1 MFTMKLRYFFIFLF
15 CLPLISLS
23 QTNSAFLPKT
33 ILVKVKENY
42 RSVCSPNE
50 IKNASF
56 EKYSAAIG
64 VTKMELVFPNHQPEN
79 RDGFVDLSL
88 IYQITYSAP
97 LNEQEVANKLARIN
111 IFAYA
116 EPYIIPELAYT
127 PNDSIISDPVKTWH
141 LIMINAFSAWDISK
155 GDTNIVVGITDTGWD
170 NTHPDLVGNAKK
182 NYNDTIN
189 GVDDDLDGYVDNFI
203 GWDLGNNDNDAQLEG
218 SNHGTHVSGLT
229 AAVTDNGIG
238 VASIGFNTKFMPLK
252 ISNSA
257 GSLTQAYQGVVYAA
271 DHGCFIINCSWGST
285 TPGEFQKDVIDYAII
300 NKGCLVVGACGN
312 NGNEILFYP
321 AAYDGVL
328 TVAASEESDLKKNN
342 SNYGYY
348 VDISAPGENMW
359 STFGG
364 GTYGN
369 NGGTSMAAPVV
380 SGAAALVKAMNPS
393 YTNQQVAAVLR
404 ATAFDMNPLNPT
416 YFDKL
421 GNGRLDVFNALSAT
435 SPQFVELV
443 TVDVNDQNDNIYIE
457 ADTLRITGTF
467 TNYLS
472 PINGLTVTLSSTSP
486 YVTILDATT
495 TLPNLNTMESFVHG
509 ADPFLVQVLN
519 GAPFNEQVLFKAVI
533 TNGSYTVNE
542 YFNVTLNPDYIN
554 LEENQ
559 VKTTITSKGKIG
571 FNDVSNSVGLGFS
584 FNGEQLLYEAGL
596 MVGANVNQVSDC
608 VRGASGQD
616 QDFNSLINVKYNPP
630 YVSALDLIG
639 KMDDATYAL
648 ALNVSIEQKSYAYS
662 SAPNDKFVIVQYL
675 LKNEGLAT
683 INDLYL
689 GLFADW
695 DIQNY
700 ALNAAGFD
708 ASRKMGYARSL
719 EADSTYAAIKLLTS
733 GTFVNYS
740 LDNVSGGAGGV
751 DISNG
756 FTTDE
761 KYTTLST
768 NKASAGLPSG
778 QDVAHVVSSGN
789 FTLNAGDSV
798 IVAFA
803 IIAGTGLTD
812 IQTSADA
819 AQDIYD
825 NPIGVNE
832 LEETSIFSVYPNPT
846 DGKINLKINLVE
858 NLKIKNITIYN
869 VHGAELSLDFQI
881 KSSAN
886 FQIDLSALPNGV
898 YFIELQTADKIYKKK
913 LVVSR

>member
-1 MFTMKLRYFFIFLF
+1 MKFKYLILAFLIPFIGFA
-15 CLPLISLS
+15 
-23 QTNSAFLPKT
+23 QQNNEFLPKT
-33 ILVKVKENY
+33 IVVKVKENY

-50 IKNASF
+50 IKNALF
-56 EKYSAAIG
+56 EKYSTAIG
-64 VTKMELVFPNHQPEN
+64 VTKIELIFPHHQAET
-79 RDGFVDLSL
+79 RDNFIDLSL
-88 IYQITYSAP
+88 IYQITYSAQ
-97 LNEQEVANKLARIN
+97 LNEQEVAKKMSRLPIL
-111 IFAYA
+111 AYA

-141 LIMINAFSAWDISK
+141 LIMINAFSAWDITK
-155 GDTNIVVGITDTGWD
+155 GDTTVVLGITDTGWD

-182 NYNDTIN
+182 NYNDPIN
-189 GVDDDLDGYVDNFI
+189 GADDDGDGYIDNFI

-218 SNHGTHVSGLT
+218 SNHGTHVSGL
-229 AAVTDNGIG
+229 AAAATDNGIG
-238 VASIGFNTKFMPLK
+238 IASIGFNTKFMPLK

-257 GSLTQAYQGVVYAA
+257 GILTQAYQGVVYAA

-312 NGNEILFYP
+312 NGNEVLFYP

-359 STFGG
+359 STIGG
-364 GTYGN
+364 GSYGN

-421 GNGRLDVFNALSAT
+421 GNGRLDVSNALTAT
-435 SPQFVELV
+435 SPQFVEL
-443 TVDVNDQNDNIYIE
+443 TAVDVNDQNDNIYIE
-457 ADTLRITGTF
+457 ADTLRIVGIF

-472 PINGLTVTLSSTSP
+472 AISGLTVTLSSTSP
-486 YVTILDATT
+486 YVTIIDATT
-495 TLPNLNTMESFVHG
+495 SLPNLNTLQSYTHG

-542 YFNVTLNPDYIN
+542 YFNVVLNPDYIN
-554 LEENQ
+554 VEVNQ

-571 FNDVSNSVGLGFS
+571 FNDVNNSIGLGFS
-584 FNGEQLLYEAGL
+584 FNGEQLLYESGL
-596 MVGANVNQVSDC
+596 MIGTNINQVSDC

-616 QDFNSLINVKYNPP
+616 LDFQSLINVKYNPP

-648 ALNVSIEQKSYAYS
+648 SLNVSIEQTSYAF
-662 SAPNDKFVIVQYL
+662 ATTPNDKFVIVQYL

-700 ALNAAGFD
+700 ALNTSGFD
-708 ASRKMGYARSL
+708 ASRKMGFARSL
-719 EADSTYAAIKLLTS
+719 EADSLYAAIKLLTN

-803 IIAGTGLTD
+803 IIAGNGLAD

-832 LEETSIFSVYPNPT
+832 LEEEDYFSIYPNPT
-846 DGKINLKINLVE
+846 TGWLTIKTNATFNQIV
-858 NLKIKNITIYN
+858 IKNVLGEVLLTTTATQLN
-869 VHGAELSLDFQI
+869 LSNW
-881 KSSAN
+881 A
-886 FQIDLSALPNGV
+886 NGV
-898 YFIELQTADKIYKKK
+898 YFVEVFSNETNYIKK
-913 LVVSR
+913 VVLSR

>member
-1 MFTMKLRYFFIFLF
+1 MKFKYLILAFLIPFIGFA
-15 CLPLISLS
+15 
-23 QTNSAFLPKT
+23 QQNNEFLPKT
-33 ILVKVKENY
+33 IVVKVKENY

-50 IKNASF
+50 IKNALF
-56 EKYSAAIG
+56 EKYSTAIG
-64 VTKMELVFPNHQPEN
+64 VTKIELIFPHHQAET
-79 RDGFVDLSL
+79 RDNFIDLSL
-88 IYQITYSAP
+88 IYQITYSAQ
-97 LNEQEVANKLARIN
+97 LNEQEVAKKMSRLPIL
-111 IFAYA
+111 AYA

-141 LIMINAFSAWDISK
+141 LIMINAFSAWDITK
-155 GDTNIVVGITDTGWD
+155 GDTTVVVGITDTGWD

-182 NYNDTIN
+182 NYNDPIN
-189 GVDDDLDGYVDNFI
+189 GADDDGDGYIDNFI

-218 SNHGTHVSGLT
+218 SNHGTHVSGL
-229 AAVTDNGIG
+229 AAAATDNGIG
-238 VASIGFNTKFMPLK
+238 IASIGFNTKFMPLK

-257 GSLTQAYQGVVYAA
+257 GILTQAYQGVVYAA

-312 NGNEILFYP
+312 NGNEVLFYP

-359 STFGG
+359 STIGG
-364 GTYGN
+364 GSYGN

-421 GNGRLDVFNALSAT
+421 GNGRLDVSNALTAT
-435 SPQFVELV
+435 SPQFVEL
-443 TVDVNDQNDNIYIE
+443 TAVDVNDQNDNIYIE
-457 ADTLRITGTF
+457 ADTLRIVGIF

-472 PINGLTVTLSSTSP
+472 AISGLTVTLSSTSP
-486 YVTILDATT
+486 YVTIIDATT
-495 TLPNLNTMESFVHG
+495 SLPNLNTLQSYTHG

-542 YFNVTLNPDYIN
+542 YFNVVLNPDYIN
-554 LEENQ
+554 VEVNQ

-571 FNDVSNSVGLGFS
+571 FNDVNNSIGLGFS
-584 FNGEQLLYEAGL
+584 FNGEQLLYESGL
-596 MVGANVNQVSDC
+596 MIGTNINQVSDC

-616 QDFNSLINVKYNPP
+616 LDFQSLINVKYNPP

-648 ALNVSIEQKSYAYS
+648 SLNVSIEQTSYAF
-662 SAPNDKFVIVQYL
+662 ATTPNDKFVIVQYL

-700 ALNAAGFD
+700 ALNTSGFD
-708 ASRKMGYARSL
+708 ASRKMGFARSL
-719 EADSTYAAIKLLTS
+719 EADSLYAAIKLLTN

-803 IIAGTGLTD
+803 IIAGNGLAD

-832 LEETSIFSVYPNPT
+832 LEEEDYFSIYPNPT
-846 DGKINLKINLVE
+846 TGWLTIKTNATFNQIV
-858 NLKIKNITIYN
+858 IKNVLGEVLLTTTATQLN
-869 VHGAELSLDFQI
+869 LSNW
-881 KSSAN
+881 A
-886 FQIDLSALPNGV
+886 NGV
-898 YFIELQTADKIYKKK
+898 YFVEVFSNETNYIKK
-913 LVVSR
+913 VVLSR

>member
-1 MFTMKLRYFFIFLF
+1 MKFKYLILAFLIPFIGFA
-15 CLPLISLS
+15 
-23 QTNSAFLPKT
+23 QQNNEFLPKT
-33 ILVKVKENY
+33 IVVKVKENY

-50 IKNASF
+50 IKNALF
-56 EKYSAAIG
+56 EKYSTAIG
-64 VTKMELVFPNHQPEN
+64 VTKIELIFPHHQAET
-79 RDGFVDLSL
+79 RDNFIDLSL
-88 IYQITYSAP
+88 IYQITYSAQ
-97 LNEQEVANKLARIN
+97 LNEQDVAKKMSRLPIL
-111 IFAYA
+111 AYA

-141 LIMINAFSAWDISK
+141 LIMINAFSAWDITK
-155 GDTNIVVGITDTGWD
+155 GDTTVVVGITDTGWD

-182 NYNDTIN
+182 NYNDPIN
-189 GVDDDLDGYVDNFI
+189 GADDDGDGYIDNFI

-218 SNHGTHVSGLT
+218 SNHGTHVSGL
-229 AAVTDNGIG
+229 AAAATDNGIG
-238 VASIGFNTKFMPLK
+238 IASIGFNTKFMPLK

-257 GSLTQAYQGVVYAA
+257 GILTQAYQGVVYAA

-312 NGNEILFYP
+312 DGNEVLFYP

-359 STFGG
+359 STIGG
-364 GTYGN
+364 GSYGN

-421 GNGRLDVFNALSAT
+421 GNGRLDVSNALTAT
-435 SPQFVELV
+435 SPQFVEL
-443 TVDVNDQNDNIYIE
+443 TAVDVNDQNDNIYIE
-457 ADTLRITGTF
+457 ADTLRIVGIF

-472 PINGLTVTLSSTSP
+472 AISGLTVTLSSTSP
-486 YVTILDATT
+486 YVTIIDATT
-495 TLPNLNTMESFVHG
+495 SLPNLNTLQSYTHG

-542 YFNVTLNPDYIN
+542 YFNVVLNPDYIN
-554 LEENQ
+554 VEVNQ

-571 FNDVSNSVGLGFS
+571 FNDVNNSIGLGFS
-584 FNGEQLLYEAGL
+584 FNGEQLLYESGL
-596 MVGANVNQVSDC
+596 MIGTNINQVSDC

-616 QDFNSLINVKYNPP
+616 LDFQSLINVKYNPP

-648 ALNVSIEQKSYAYS
+648 SLNVSIEQTSYAF
-662 SAPNDKFVIVQYL
+662 ATTPNDKFVIVQYL

-700 ALNAAGFD
+700 ALNTSGFD
-708 ASRKMGYARSL
+708 ASRKMGFARSL
-719 EADSTYAAIKLLTS
+719 EADSLYAAIKLLTN

-803 IIAGTGLTD
+803 IIAGNGLAD

-832 LEETSIFSVYPNPT
+832 LEEEDYFSIYPNPT
-846 DGKINLKINLVE
+846 TGWLTIKTNATFNQIV
-858 NLKIKNITIYN
+858 IKNVLGEVLLTTTATQLN
-869 VHGAELSLDFQI
+869 LSNW
-881 KSSAN
+881 A
-886 FQIDLSALPNGV
+886 NGV
-898 YFIELQTADKIYKKK
+898 YFVEVFSNETNYIKK
-913 LVVSR
+913 VVLSR